1 MRLPPLLCLGPRLIP
16 CCAEAFCLVPNM
28 TWPGFNFQPLLLG
41 LNSPEFKWL
50 FSNPFFLSMN
60 AFEGCNKNHLPG
72 LASCPFLKL
81 CFAPGGEDTPV
92 PLQTQLR
99 AKHKPGAEGSAMKAF
114 GAGCSTK
121 PSPAVSRSLFSLTLP
136 RTSQAFCSL
145 TLLHTDVQSF
155 IRASLPEL
163 PGSGLD
169 NQTSFKTQ
177 MFRNL
182 EKVGEGKRKAAVWSQ
197 AERAPR
203 SLLHLKTSDL
213 VKWIPQRGQGG
224 QDFPCGRRK
233 GGTWME
239 GQAGAVLWQLWL
251 WSLCCH
257 RVPRAPHP
265 SALRLPGQI
274 PLRGFHSAMTMLPFQ
289 KTPPSQSLYFG
300 NFKNANCFLN
310 KRKPQNIL
318 F

>member
-81 CFAPGGEDTPV
+81 CLAPGGEDTPA

-114 GAGCSTK
+114 GSGCSTK

-145 TLLHTDVQSF
+145 TLLRTDVQSF

-169 NQTSFKTQ
+169 NQTSFKHRCSETWK
-177 MFRNL
+177 RL
-182 EKVGEGKRKAAVWSQ
+182 ERERGKLRFGAGRREHRGVFSTSKPVTWSNGFLKEVKAGRIFCVGEGKEGHGWRGRLGLCAGSCGCGLCAATASPGPRIPAPCVSQ
-197 AERAPR
+197 DKFL
-203 SLLHLKTSDL
+203 S
-213 VKWIPQRGQGG
+213 
-224 QDFPCGRRK
+224 
-233 GGTWME
+233 
-239 GQAGAVLWQLWL
+239 VLFIQ
-251 WSLCCH
+251 
-257 RVPRAPHP
+257 
-265 SALRLPGQI
+265 Q
-274 PLRGFHSAMTMLPFQ
+274 
-289 KTPPSQSLYFG
+289 
-300 NFKNANCFLN
+300 
-310 KRKPQNIL
+310 
-318 F
+318 